1 MPVLCFLCR
10 KCAWWCAE
18 NGAVGLLMGV
28 YICEEIMTSSM
39 VRRRKK
45 IPISLAPAGIRVGP
59 TLDFAPNAQGSA
71 MVERRLISATQAARQ
86 PTSRVFSRGAKER
99 EMESLIARVATAA
112 DLSPDVARKAVALIG
127 DFIQREAP
135 EGAVTELFKK
145 APAFPSIIASST
157 QTGGEG
163 MGTGMK
169 GLMGGGGLMAVGSE
183 LLSLGLDMEQIQTI
197 GKEVFGYARET
208 AGDEVVGEISAAI
221 PGLSQ
226 FI

>member
-1 MPVLCFLCR
+1 
-10 KCAWWCAE
+10 
-18 NGAVGLLMGV
+18 
-28 YICEEIMTSSM
+28 
-39 VRRRKK
+39 
-45 IPISLAPAGIRVGP
+45 
-59 TLDFAPNAQGSA
+59 
-71 MVERRLISATQAARQ
+71 MVERRLISAPQAARQ
-86 PTSRVFSRGAKER
+86 SMSRVFSRAAKER
-99 EMESLIARVATAA
+99 EMENLIARVAAAA

-135 EGAVTELFKK
+135 EEAVKELFKK
-145 APAFPSIIASST
+145 APAFPAIIASST

-163 MGTGMK
+163 MGGGLK
-169 GLMGGGGLMAVGSE
+169 GLMGVSSGAMGGGGLMALGSE

>member
-1 MPVLCFLCR
+1 
-10 KCAWWCAE
+10 
-18 NGAVGLLMGV
+18 MGV

-86 PTSRVFSRGAKER
+86 PTSRVFSRTAKER
-99 EMESLIARVATAA
+99 EMENLIARVATAA

-135 EGAVTELFKK
+135 EEAVKELFKK

-163 MGTGMK
+163 MGVGLK
-169 GLMGGGGLMAVGSE
+169 GLMGVSSGAMGGGGLMALGSE
-183 LLSLGLDMEQIQTI
+183 LLSLGLDMEQIQTV
-197 GKEVFGYARET
+197 GKEVFAYARES

>member
-1 MPVLCFLCR
+1 
-10 KCAWWCAE
+10 
-18 NGAVGLLMGV
+18 
-28 YICEEIMTSSM
+28 
-39 VRRRKK
+39 
-45 IPISLAPAGIRVGP
+45 
-59 TLDFAPNAQGSA
+59 

-86 PTSRVFSRGAKER
+86 PTSRAFSRTAKER
-99 EMESLIARVATAA
+99 EMENLIARVATAA

-135 EGAVTELFKK
+135 DEAVKELFKK

-163 MGTGMK
+163 MGVGLK
-169 GLMGGGGLMAVGSE
+169 GLMGVSSGAMGGGGLMALGSE
-183 LLSLGLDMEQIQTI
+183 LLSLGLDMEQIQTV
-197 GKEVFGYARET
+197 GKEVFAYARET